1 MLFPFKGIEH
11 LLHEVIKGKGMWRK
25 AVTEAKRRQST
36 ESLKEESNTLHL
48 DLFEQY
54 GFQEKS
60 HTYIAI
66 SANGKPIRW
75 SNFVLHPLFH
85 IKDNQSALRLFEIEN
100 EHGQKAIIEFKQ
112 EDLVSLTK
120 FKQKV
125 ESLGNYVWLAK
136 EEQLTRLKLYLY
148 QTTETAEL
156 ITQLGWQKKGFFAF
170 GNGVFNENKWQ
181 PVDNFGIAR
190 LGEKGNYYLPAFSSI
205 YKDDAQLYQFERSF
219 VHNNWSAITLRKYCE
234 HKH

>member
-1 MLFPFKGIEH
+1 M
-11 LLHEVIKGKGMWRK
+11 
-25 AVTEAKRRQST
+25 
-36 ESLKEESNTLHL
+36 
-48 DLFEQY
+48 
-54 GFQEKS
+54 
-60 HTYIAI
+60 
-66 SANGKPIRW
+66 
-75 SNFVLHPLFH
+75 LHPLFH

-190 LGEKGNYYLPAFSSI
+190 LGEKGTIICLLSRPYTKMMRNFISLNAALFTITGARSLCASIANDSLRCLATMRRLEYVSCWQPSFGMLLP
-205 YKDDAQLYQFERSF
+205 
-219 VHNNWSAITLRKYCE
+219 HNQSPSLS
-234 HKH
+234 